1 MSHPSGWRSSA
12 ILSSF
17 FGLVICSIAIVATMA
32 PTVAV
37 RIFIVE
43 FFEFVLFGILPPFC
57 FLAHGTPEYT
67 KVVYTV
73 LHTIVVKLLVAVI
86 EPLFLYASMSP
97 FNSSRCL

>member
-1 MSHPSGWRSSA
+1 
-12 ILSSF
+12 
-17 FGLVICSIAIVATMA
+17 
-32 PTVAV
+32 VAV

-73 LHTIVVKLLVAVI
+73 LHTIVVKLLVAV
-86 EPLFLYASMSP
+86 
-97 FNSSRCL
+97 